1 VLRLNFNKED
11 LNLYLVTDRSWIGDR
26 TLVED
31 VEKALK
37 NGVTFLQIRE
47 KELEDEAFLKEALKL
62 KTLAAKYNVPYVI
75 NDNINVAIACDADGV
90 HIGQKD
96 MAAASARQVIG
107 PDKILGVSV
116 KTVEEAKYAE
126 SIGADYLGVGAVFS
140 TTTKLDAADVD
151 YETLKAICDSVSIP
165 VVAIGGIH
173 HDNIDQLAGSGIY
186 GVAVVS
192 AILAQNSIDEASADL
207 SKKCRHLF

>member
-1 VLRLNFNKED
+1 MLKLNFNKED
-11 LNLYLVTDRSWIGDR
+11 LNLYLVTDRSWIGER
-26 TLVED
+26 TLAED

-47 KELEDEAFLKEALKL
+47 KELDEVAFLKEALQL
-62 KTLAAKYNVPYVI
+62 KTLAAQYNVPYVI
-75 NDNINVAIACDADGV
+75 NDNINVAISCDADGV

-96 MAAASARQVIG
+96 MAVANARQAIG

-140 TTTKLDAADVD
+140 TTTKLDAADVE
-151 YETLKAICDSVSIP
+151 YKTLKDICQSVFIP

-192 AILAQNSIDEASADL
+192 AILAQESIDQASADL